1 MAALATPDER
11 EGHLGTQ
18 DRKADGPTW
27 QARLGEAARQ
37 LLGAAPAAP
46 EGSKPIA
53 LALQGGGSHGAFT
66 WGVLDRLVE
75 EESLHIEALSGAS
88 AGAMNAAALACGYL
102 EGGPEGAK
110 ERLAAL
116 WQSVGKIGSMA
127 PVGTHPLS
135 HLLGGLLGEG
145 GNLRLLSQVTS
156 PYQLNPLDINPLRS
170 LVNELIDFGRLRRTR
185 KLKLFISATNVH
197 TGSPRLFSNGEI
209 TSDVLLASACLPN
222 LHRAIEIDGD
232 YYWDGGFT
240 ANPPVLPLVHKAAS
254 PDILIVHIDTQAQHD
269 LPVSASE
276 IEKRLQAVLN
286 NAPLIR
292 EIHLIT
298 ELRSAVP
305 SDSDLGRRL
314 KGLGLHHILP
324 PDSMTRSEVGSKLKT
339 DSKFLNTLKDLGR
352 ASAEH
357 WLADHLGQLGRGRA
371 PEFEDRLLE
380 HSRPGFASTR
390 RYRMTGS

>member
-1 MAALATPDER
+1 M
-11 EGHLGTQ
+11 GTGSK
-18 DRKADGPTW
+18 KADGPTW
-27 QARLGEAARQ
+27 QARLGEAARH
-37 LLGAAPAAP
+37 LLGSAPAAP
-46 EGSKPIA
+46 AGSRPIA

-66 WGVLDRLVE
+66 WGVLDRLLE
-75 EESLHIEALSGAS
+75 EESLQIEAVSGAS

-145 GNLRLLSQVTS
+145 SNLRILSQVTS
-156 PYQLNPLDINPLRS
+156 PYQFNPLDLNPLRS
-170 LVNELIDFGRLRRTR
+170 LVTELIDFDRLRRTR

-197 TGSPRLFSNGEI
+197 TGSPRLFTNAEI

-222 LHRAIEIDGD
+222 LHRAIEIDGH

-240 ANPPVLPLVHKAAS
+240 ANPPVLPLVHKTAS

-269 LPVSASE
+269 LPVSPSE

-292 EIHLIT
+292 EIHLIG

-305 SDSDLGRRL
+305 SGSDLGQRLRR
-314 KGLGLHHILP
+314 LGLHHILP
-324 PDSMTRSEVGSKLKT
+324 PDSMTRGEVGSKLKT
-339 DSKFLNTLKDLGR
+339 DSRFLNTLKDLGR

-357 WLADHLGQLGRGRA
+357 WLDDHLGQLGRGRA
-371 PEFEDRLLE
+371 PDFEERLLD
-380 HSRPGFASTR
+380 HSKPGFASTR
-390 RYRMTGS
+390 PYRMTGS

>member
-75 EESLHIEALSGAS
+75 EESLQIEALSGAS
-88 AGAMNAAALACGYL
+88 AGAMNAAAFACGYL
-102 EGGPEGAK
+102 EGGRDGAK

-116 WQSVGKIGSMA
+116 WQSVAKIGSMA

-324 PDSMTRSEVGSKLKT
+324 PDSMTRSDVGSKLKT
-339 DSKFLNTLKDLGR
+339 DSRFLNTLKDLGR

>member
-1 MAALATPDER
+1 M
-11 EGHLGTQ
+11 GTQ

-88 AGAMNAAALACGYL
+88 AGAMNAAAFACGYL
-102 EGGPEGAK
+102 EGGRDGAK

-116 WQSVGKIGSMA
+116 WQSVAKIGSMA